1 MTDTL
6 LQVRDLTVGYRR
18 GGTETSALAGATFRI
33 DAGETVGLLGES
45 GCGKSTTAL
54 ALLRLLP
61 GNGRIARGAV
71 YFRGRGL
78 LELGSREMERIRGA
92 EISLVFQEPSIALNP
107 VMRAGEQVAEVIR
120 AHRTWGRRRCRSRA
134 EDLLA
139 AVRLDDVE
147 RVYGSFPHELSGG
160 QKRRILIAQALAC
173 DPALVIADEPTSGLD
188 SRTQTEILDLFLE
201 LKAHSRT
208 AFLFI
213 SHDPGVFAGLA
224 DRLMVM
230 YAGRIVEQGGL
241 DQVYRTPL
249 HPYTQG
255 LLDSMPRTSGG
266 ALDTQRLC
274 PIPGSPPDMSSLP
287 PGCPFAPR
295 CSERLDVCGAEE
307 PPDAGWNGGRTVR
320 CHARMGME
328 CR

>member
-1 MTDTL
+1 METL
-6 LQVRDLTVGYRR
+6 LQVHDLTVSYRR
-18 GGTETSALAGATFRI
+18 GDTETCALAGATFQI

-61 GNGRIARGAV
+61 GNGRVAQGV
-71 YFRGRGL
+71 VHFRGRDLLGL
-78 LELGSREMERIRGA
+78 DSREMEQIRGA
-92 EISLVFQEPSIALNP
+92 EIALIFQEPSIALNP
-107 VMRAGEQVAEVIR
+107 VMRAGEQVVEVIR
-120 AHRTWGRRRCRSRA
+120 AHRGWSRRRCRSRA

-173 DPALVIADEPTSGLD
+173 DPALVIADEPTTGLD
-188 SRTQTEILDLFLE
+188 SRTQMEILDLFRD
-201 LKAHSRT
+201 LKAQSRT

-213 SHDPGVFAGLA
+213 SHDPEVFAGLA

-241 DQVYRTPL
+241 HHVCRTPL
-249 HPYTQG
+249 HPYTRG
-255 LLDSMPRTSGG
+255 LLDSMPRTSEG
-266 ALDTQRLC
+266 ALDLQRLH

-287 PGCPFAPR
+287 RGCPFAPR
-295 CSERLDVCGAEE
+295 CSERLSLCESEE
-307 PPDAGWNGGRTVR
+307 PSDAGWNGGRTVR
-320 CHARMGME
+320 CHARIGVE
-328 CR
+328 RR